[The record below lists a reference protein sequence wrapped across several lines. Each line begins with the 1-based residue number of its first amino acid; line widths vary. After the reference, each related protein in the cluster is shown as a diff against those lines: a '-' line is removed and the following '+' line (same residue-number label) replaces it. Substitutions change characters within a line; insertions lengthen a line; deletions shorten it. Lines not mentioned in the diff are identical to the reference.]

1 MRSSS
6 CPPGTWMGGCS
17 MSVAEET
24 WDGSSPS
31 LASSI
36 PSATLSP
43 LALPSS
49 TGSRPCAIL
58 PTIEANFDTV
68 MEGMAPPV
76 LPPGWLEAPSVS
88 SGDWRTASSSFGRTK
103 ARVQS
108 TSDANL
114 WRWYWTR
121 LTACLS
127 WKVWGGASLA
137 GGGGT
142 AQQRASVILPST
154 VPADAGDGR
163 PLDSGAAPN
172 FADRSL
178 DSRVVPPDDAAALS
192 AAPYRRRTASFM
204 ASKAGYT
211 EVGSARSTVNM
222 SVAVEDAAGIT

>member
-1 MRSSS
+1 
-6 CPPGTWMGGCS
+6 MGGCS

-49 TGSRPCAIL
+49 TGSRPCAISPNDRSKFRHSHGGNGAARAASRLVRSSLGLFRRLENRIIIIWTHKGEGTIHLGRELVEVVLDKADGL
-58 PTIEANFDTV
+58 P
-68 MEGMAPPV
+68 
-76 LPPGWLEAPSVS
+76 LLESL
-88 SGDWRTASSSFGRTK
+88 GRGI
-103 ARVQS
+103 
-108 TSDANL
+108 L
-114 WRWYWTR
+114 
-121 LTACLS
+121 
-127 WKVWGGASLA
+127 GG

>member
-1 MRSSS
+1 ME
-6 CPPGTWMGGCS
+6 
-17 MSVAEET
+17 VVLDKA
-24 WDGSSPS
+24 DGLPLLES
-31 LASSI
+31 L
-36 PSATLSP
+36 
-43 LALPSS
+43 
-49 TGSRPCAIL
+49 GRGIL
-58 PTIEANFDTV
+58 
-68 MEGMAPPV
+68 G
-76 LPPGWLEAPSVS
+76 
-88 SGDWRTASSSFGRTK
+88 
-103 ARVQS
+103 
-108 TSDANL
+108 
-114 WRWYWTR
+114 
-121 LTACLS
+121 
-127 WKVWGGASLA
+127 